1 MSKKNT
7 YDDIDELLNDIR
19 SDIEDT
25 LKDEVFEEV
34 RDIELEYIERDVLSA
49 YMPKI
54 YERRTSGGIDDPE
67 NIVGYVKDMQLSVD
81 NITKFN
87 SGYGTKHR
95 GTGLAQLINDGDS
108 FNGYFY
114 DYPGEFNQ
122 PRPFIDNTILEV
134 EKTDRV
140 ENALEKGM
148 RKRKYDIS

>member
-1 MSKKNT
+1 MGRKNS

-19 SDIEDT
+19 SDIEET
-25 LKDEVFEEV
+25 LKDDVFDEV
-34 RDIELEYIERDVLSA
+34 REIELEHIERDVLSA
-49 YMPKI
+49 YTPKI
-54 YERRTSGGIDDPE
+54 YERRTSGGIDDPK

-81 NITKFN
+81 NITQFN
-87 SGYGTKHR
+87 TGYGTKHR

-148 RKRKYDIS
+148 RKRKYYIS

>member
-7 YDDIDELLNDIR
+7 YYDIDELLNDIR
-19 SDIEDT
+19 SDIEET
-25 LKDEVFEEV
+25 LKDEVFDEV
-34 RDIELEYIERDVLSA
+34 REIELEHIERDILSA
-49 YMPKI
+49 YTPKI
-54 YERRTSGGIDDPE
+54 YERRTSGGIDDPR

-81 NITKFN
+81 NITEFN

>member
-1 MSKKNT
+1 MGRKNS

-19 SDIEDT
+19 SDIEET
-25 LKDEVFEEV
+25 LKDDVFDEV
-34 RDIELEYIERDVLSA
+34 REIELEHIERDVLSA
-49 YMPKI
+49 YTPKI
-54 YERRTSGGIDDPE
+54 YERRTSGGIDDPK

-81 NITKFN
+81 NITQFN
-87 SGYGTKHR
+87 TGYGTKHR

-122 PRPFIDNTILEV
+122 PRPFIDNTIIEV

-140 ENALEKGM
+140 ESALEKGM

>member
-1 MSKKNT
+1 MSRKSS

-19 SDIEDT
+19 SDIEET
-25 LKDEVFEEV
+25 LNDEVFEEV
-34 RDIELEYIERDVLSA
+34 REVELEHIEQDVLST
-49 YMPKI
+49 YSPKI
-54 YERRTSGGIDDPE
+54 YERRGIGGIDDPR

-81 NITKFN
+81 NITQFN
-87 SGYGTKHR
+87 TGYGTKKR
-95 GTGLAQLINDGDS
+95 GTGLAQLINEGDS

-122 PRPFIDNTILEV
+122 PRPFLDHTILEV
-134 EKTDRV
+134 EQSNRI

>member
-19 SDIEDT
+19 SDIEET
-25 LKDEVFEEV
+25 LKDEVFDEV
-34 RDIELEYIERDVLSA
+34 REIELEHIERDVLSA
-49 YMPKI
+49 YTPKI
-54 YERRTSGGIDDPE
+54 YERRTSGGIDDPR

-81 NITKFN
+81 NITEFN

>member
-1 MSKKNT
+1 MGRKNS

-19 SDIEDT
+19 SDIEET
-25 LKDEVFEEV
+25 LMDEVFDEV
-34 RDIELEYIERDVLSA
+34 REIELEHIERDVLSA
-49 YMPKI
+49 YTPKI
-54 YERRTSGGIDDPE
+54 YERRTSGGIDDPK

-81 NITKFN
+81 NITQFN
-87 SGYGTKHR
+87 TGYGTKHR

-122 PRPFIDNTILEV
+122 PRPFIDNTIIEV

>member
-1 MSKKNT
+1 MGRKNS

-19 SDIEDT
+19 SDIEET
-25 LKDEVFEEV
+25 LKDEVFDEV
-34 RDIELEYIERDVLSA
+34 RDIELEHIERDVLST
-49 YMPKI
+49 YTPKI
-54 YERRTSGGIDDPE
+54 YERRDIGGIDDPK

-81 NITKFN
+81 NITQFN
-87 SGYGTKHR
+87 TGYGTKHR

-122 PRPFIDNTILEV
+122 PRPFLDHTILEV
-134 EKTDRV
+134 EQSNRV

>member
-1 MSKKNT
+1 MGRKNS

-19 SDIEDT
+19 SDIEET
-25 LKDEVFEEV
+25 LMDDVFDEVRE
-34 RDIELEYIERDVLSA
+34 IELEHIERDVLSA
-49 YMPKI
+49 YTPKI
-54 YERRTSGGIDDPE
+54 YERRASGGIDDPK

-81 NITKFN
+81 NITQFN
-87 SGYGTKHR
+87 TGYGTKHR

-122 PRPFIDNTILEV
+122 PRPFLDHTILEV
-134 EKTDRV
+134 EQSNRV

>member
-1 MSKKNT
+1 MGRKNS

-19 SDIEDT
+19 SDIEET
-25 LKDEVFEEV
+25 LKDEVFDEV
-34 RDIELEYIERDVLSA
+34 RDIELEYIEHDVLSV
-49 YMPKI
+49 YTPKI
-54 YERRTSGGIDDPE
+54 YERRTAGGIDDPK

-81 NITKFN
+81 NITQFDT
-87 SGYGTKHR
+87 GYGTKHR
-95 GTGLAQLINDGDS
+95 GTGLAQLINEGDS

-122 PRPFIDNTILEV
+122 PRPFLDHTILEV
-134 EKTDRV
+134 EQSNRV

>member
-1 MSKKNT
+1 MGRKNS

-54 YERRTSGGIDDPE
+54 YERRTSGGIDDPR
-67 NIVGYVKDMQLSVD
+67 NIVGYVKDMLLSVD
-81 NITKFN
+81 NITPFN
-87 SGYGTKHR
+87 TGYGTKKR
-95 GTGLAQLINDGDS
+95 GTGLAQLINEGDS

-122 PRPFIDNTILEV
+122 PRPFLDNTILEV

>member
-1 MSKKNT
+1 MGRKNS

-19 SDIEDT
+19 SDIEET
-25 LKDEVFEEV
+25 LKDDVFDEV
-34 RDIELEYIERDVLSA
+34 REIELEHIERDVLSA
-49 YMPKI
+49 YTPKI
-54 YERRTSGGIDDPE
+54 YERRTSGGIDDPK

-81 NITKFN
+81 NITQFN
-87 SGYGTKHR
+87 TGYGTKHR

-122 PRPFIDNTILEV
+122 PRPFIDNTIIEV